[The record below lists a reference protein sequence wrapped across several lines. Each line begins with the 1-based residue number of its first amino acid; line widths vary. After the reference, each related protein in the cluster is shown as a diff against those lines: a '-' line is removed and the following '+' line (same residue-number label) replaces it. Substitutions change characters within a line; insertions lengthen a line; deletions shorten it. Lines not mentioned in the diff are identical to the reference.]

1 MRTVQVMARHETG
14 FDSRGSGE
22 TDDSD
27 QYTDTSY
34 QGFPASAV
42 ADRPGHERQ
51 YTLDRIERT
60 IGSIL

>member
-1 MRTVQVMARHETG
+1 MARHETG
-14 FDSRGSGE
+14 FQTPYTG
-22 TDDSD
+22 TDPDDPDPQSD
-27 QYTDTSY
+27 TW

-42 ADRPGHERQ
+42 PDKPGQERK

>member
-1 MRTVQVMARHETG
+1 MARSETG
-14 FDSRGSGE
+14 LTHAERGEDRDGIDNDE
-22 TDDSD
+22 TP
-27 QYTDTSY
+27 Y

-42 ADRPGHERQ
+42 PDKPGRERE